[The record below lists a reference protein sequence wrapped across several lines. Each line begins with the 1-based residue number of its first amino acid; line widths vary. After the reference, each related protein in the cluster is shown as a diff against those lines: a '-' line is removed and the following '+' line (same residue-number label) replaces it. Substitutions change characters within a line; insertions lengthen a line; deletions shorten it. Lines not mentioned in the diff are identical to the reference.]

1 MLPIFYKK
9 ATAEI
14 QLSPSIESKGQAAF
28 SKSQVSAMSQAINQ
42 EPESKL
48 ERRSFIR
55 GAIYT
60 LTSLIGG
67 TLAASVG
74 TYLLGT
80 PQVETDSWA
89 DAGDIS
95 ELRPGSPQELT
106 FERSRED
113 CWKIHNEKASAWV
126 ILDNERKVT
135 AFSPLCTHLGC
146 AYKWCKAPPA
156 GRLIVMRLS
165 SRAPDFGSVLFK
177 IHDRRRLC
185 DACSRKRVTG

>member
-1 MLPIFYKK
+1 
-9 ATAEI
+9 
-14 QLSPSIESKGQAAF
+14 
-28 SKSQVSAMSQAINQ
+28 MSQALGHHAENG
-42 EPESKL
+42 L

-95 ELRPGSPQELT
+95 ELQPGSPQEIT

-126 ILDNERKVT
+126 ILNNEHKVT

-146 AYKWCKAPPA
+146 AYNWQSDKKQFSCPCHGSIFSATGEVVQGPA
-156 GRLIVMRLS
+156 SRPLDRYEVKLEGSRLWLGPIQNS
-165 SRAPDFGSVLFK
+165 PQA
-177 IHDRRRLC
+177 
-185 DACSRKRVTG
+185 